1 MTIASLTV
9 GDGPQ
14 LQAGARSACYRRLA
28 KAFSFPDLELRTA
41 VASGEWEES
50 WRNAAQD
57 LPFELPPDDGG
68 EATSDGL
75 EEGYIGVFEV
85 GPGKPFCPLYEGSHR
100 SGRMKLMEDVVRFY
114 EHFGLLAAPEDQP
127 DHLCAELDF
136 MHYMSFKEAAALARG
151 DAATDLRR
159 AQRDFLDRHLCQW
172 LPRFLARL
180 ESSDRAPD
188 FYRRQAVRAV
198 EFCRR
203 DLAWLKE
210 M

>member
-9 GDGPQ
+9 EDGPQ
-14 LQAGARSACYRRLA
+14 LQAGARSACYRWLA

-41 VASGEWEES
+41 ITSGEGEES
-50 WRNAAQD
+50 WRDAAQN
-57 LPFELPPDDGG
+57 LPFELPADDV
-68 EATSDGL
+68 EDTAVDGL

-85 GPGKPFCPLYEGSHR
+85 GPGRPFCPLYEGSHR
-100 SGRMKLMEDVVRFY
+100 SGRMKLMEDIVRFY
-114 EHFGLLAAPEDQP
+114 EHFGLRAAPEDQP

-136 MHYMSFKEAAALARG
+136 MHYMSFKEAAALAHG
-151 DAATDLRR
+151 DSAADLKR

-172 LPRFLARL
+172 LPRFLTRL
-180 ESSDRAPD
+180 ESSDRAPG

>member
-9 GDGPQ
+9 EDGPQ
-14 LQAGARSACYRRLA
+14 LQAGARSACYRWLA
-28 KAFSFPDLELRTA
+28 RAFSFPNPELQA
-41 VASGEWEES
+41 AIASGESEEA
-50 WRNAAQD
+50 WRNAAQN
-57 LPFELPPDDGG
+57 LPFEFPPDEWTD
-68 EATSDGL
+68 ATVDGL

-85 GPGKPFCPLYEGSHR
+85 GPGKPFCALYEGSHR

-127 DHLCAELDF
+127 DHICAEFDF
-136 MHYMSFKEAAALARG
+136 MHYMSFKEAAALAHA
-151 DAATDLRR
+151 DSADDLRR
-159 AQRDFLDRHLCQW
+159 AQRDFLDRHLCRW

-188 FYRRQAVRAV
+188 FYRRLAVRAV

>member
-1 MTIASLTV
+1 VTIASLTV
-9 GDGPQ
+9 KDGPQ
-14 LQAGARSACYRRLA
+14 LAAGARSTCYRWLA
-28 KAFSFPDLELRTA
+28 TAFSFPNSELITA
-41 VASGEWEES
+41 ITSGAGEEE
-50 WRNAAQD
+50 WRNAAQN
-57 LPFELPPDDGG
+57 LPFELPPDEEF
-68 EATSDGL
+68 EATVEGL

-85 GPGKPFCPLYEGSHR
+85 GPGRPFCALYEGSHR
-100 SGRMKLMEDVVRFY
+100 SGRMKLMEDIVRFY
-114 EHFGLLAAPEDQP
+114 GHFGLLTAPEDQP

-136 MHYMSFKEAAALARG
+136 MHYMSFKETAVLAHG
-151 DAATDLRR
+151 DSADDLRR

-172 LPRFLARL
+172 LPRFLKRL

-203 DLAWLKE
+203 DLVWLKE

>member
-9 GDGPQ
+9 EDGPQ
-14 LQAGARSACYRRLA
+14 LLAGARSACYRLLA

-41 VASGEWEES
+41 ITSGEWEAS
-50 WRNAAQD
+50 WRDAAQN
-57 LPFELPPDDGG
+57 LPFEIPADEECDT
-68 EATSDGL
+68 AVDSL
-75 EEGYIGVFEV
+75 EEGFIGVFEV

-100 SGRMKLMEDVVRFY
+100 SGRMKLMEDVVRFF
-114 EHFGLLAAPEDQP
+114 EHFGLRAAPEDQP

-136 MHYMSFKEAAALARG
+136 MHYLSFKEAAALAHG
-151 DAATDLRR
+151 DAVADLRR

-172 LPRFLARL
+172 LPRLLARL

-188 FYRRQAVRAV
+188 FYRRQAVHAV
-198 EFCRR
+198 ELCRR

-210 M
+210 T